1 MCTNRLL
8 RLVALPC
15 LGVVCGVAIAV
26 RPAAACTIDGRASMT
41 LNSGLAW
48 PTRAAPNVRDLSWWA
63 PFSLGDASPA
73 SAQVLAEDP
82 SKLRTSLPGVAF
94 QTPFR
99 WSLGDGGAATGLS
112 VTHQYARQGW
122 CKVRVAYYEPSAN
135 RWVQFDSAQL
145 HVVPGITVQAG
156 DGPGSGL
163 LAGNRRPLVV
173 GLSGAAGLAY
183 LTGLFVAVRGMRKQE
198 DDEVDP

>member
-1 MCTNRLL
+1 M
-8 RLVALPC
+8 A
-15 LGVVCGVAIAV
+15 A

-48 PTRAAPNVRDLSWWA
+48 PTRSAPNARDLAWWA

-82 SKLRTSLPGVAF
+82 SKLRTSLPAAAF

-99 WSLGDGGAATGLS
+99 WSLGDGGTATGLS

-122 CKVRVAYYEPSAN
+122 YKVRVAYYEPSAR

-145 HVVPGITVQAG
+145 HVAPGIMVQAG
-156 DGPGSGL
+156 AGPDSGL
-163 LAGNRRPLVV
+163 LTGNRRPLVV
-173 GLSGAAGLAY
+173 GLSGAAGLVCVA
-183 LTGLFVAVRGMRKQE
+183 GLFVAARGMLPRE
-198 DDEVDP
+198 DDEVAP